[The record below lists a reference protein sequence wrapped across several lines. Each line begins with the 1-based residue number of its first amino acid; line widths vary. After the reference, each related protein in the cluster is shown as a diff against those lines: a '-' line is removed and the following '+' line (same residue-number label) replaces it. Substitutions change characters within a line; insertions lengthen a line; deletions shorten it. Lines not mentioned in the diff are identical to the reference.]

1 VVSAAAIY
9 AVASTLPVLSERFKN
24 LPVIESVAMKSYTLA
39 SFMDKIA
46 NLVLV
51 SAGILSLFGI
61 IIAVGIVYNSA
72 RVGLQERA
80 WELLVCAFSA
90 SAEPR

>member
-1 VVSAAAIY
+1 
-9 AVASTLPVLSERFKN
+9 
-24 LPVIESVAMKSYTLA
+24 
-39 SFMDKIA
+39 MDKIA